1 LLTIKIQL
9 TVKHLYQS
17 GVLFLF
23 ILATTGL
30 SAQINADNT
39 ISIDS
44 LVNEIF
50 NTGTFVEVSNV
61 TFNGVPANDTLTNV
75 QIGLFGNGFSDGLPI
90 DSGFAM
96 TTTNME
102 NIFTGNFDGASI
114 SEEYEDADMALISGN
129 NVHDCAVLEF
139 DVLNLAEALAFTF
152 TFASAEYA
160 AYTCSVFNDAFGL
173 LISGPG
179 ISGPYEN
186 GAINIATIPDSETP
200 IAINTVN
207 GGVPTGG
214 GTAENCEAANPNWV
228 EDSQYFIENYDNSIS
243 NVGFTGF
250 TVSLEAFVEV
260 EQNETYH
267 LKFAICDVVDGAL
280 DSGIILEANSFE
292 GKFLDV
298 FDQNRPKQ
306 LKLYPNP
313 STNQVFIEIPEIFI
327 GQNLSLR
334 ILDTQGR
341 VVSATTLT
349 ATGTVELK
357 TSQLEKGLYI
367 VETASNGKVF
377 GISKLLR
384 D

>member
-1 LLTIKIQL
+1 M
-9 TVKHLYQS
+9 KHLYQS
-17 GVLFLF
+17 GILFLS

-39 ISIDS
+39 IPIDS

-102 NIFTGNFDGASI
+102 NIFTGEFGGDPIN
-114 SEEYEDADMALISGN
+114 EEYEDADMALISGN
-129 NVHDCAVLEF
+129 NVNDCAVLEF

-160 AYTCSVFNDAFGL
+160 SYTCSVFNDAFGL

-186 GAINIATIPDSETP
+186 GAINIATIPNSETP

-207 GGVPTGG
+207 GGVPTGVG
-214 GTAENCEAANPNWV
+214 IAGYCEAANPNWV
-228 EDSQYFIENYDNSIS
+228 EDSQYFIENYGNSIS
-243 NVGFTGF
+243 NVGFSGF

-267 LKFAICDVVDGAL
+267 LKFAICDVLDGAL

-298 FDQNRPKQ
+298 FDQNRPEQ

-334 ILDTQGR
+334 ILDMQGR

-349 ATGTVELK
+349 ATGTVELE
-357 TSQLEKGLYI
+357 TSQLEKGLYLI
-367 VETASNGKVF
+367 ETASNGKVF